1 MSVWVSPSGEP
12 VEGSSVTL
20 TCSSEANPPAD
31 SYTWF
36 KTGAVAS
43 ETGRGQSYTI
53 TNIRPE
59 DSGLYHCRAENNYG
73 ALNSTAVTLTVAGKV
88 NAFLIVTGILLPIIV
103 AVTVIII
110 YVTRRKSTQRGE
122 RTQAGHPALHSDFY
136 AALDSKSRSPDYD
149 TLMTVRDAAK
159 PSSSQNHETFT
170 VYENIQEKCS
180 AERQT

>member
-12 VEGSSVTL
+12 MEGSSVTL

-36 KTGAVAS
+36 KIGAVAL

-59 DSGLYHCRAENNYG
+59 DSGLYHCRAENKHG
-73 ALNSTAVTLTVAGKV
+73 ALNSTAVTLTVAEKINTERREDTG
-88 NAFLIVTGILLPIIV
+88 NAP
-103 AVTVIII
+103 
-110 YVTRRKSTQRGE
+110 
-122 RTQAGHPALHSDFY
+122 AGHPALHSDFY

-159 PSSSQNHETFT
+159 PSSSQNH
-170 VYENIQEKCS
+170 
-180 AERQT
+180 